1 MWNRR
6 SRASSIV
13 VDGESMA
20 RQCCVK
26 PSNTWPQQIVARIKF
41 CASAKLQIAR
51 RASFAHIRLPILH
64 VQLWLIA
71 FWLPLSDWRIHKF
84 GSFPIHDTFDV
95 AVSIAPERRKTFWWS
110 TKTVIIFRNEN
121 RILFCE
127 QTLTRDTAA
136 QRTEQRKKKCVHAPS
151 RRNNKY
157 AECRYADKRIITIC
171 GVFATSNKYTHIDA
185 GTCSIIIASMMRD
198 EWRRRSR
205 KSANA
210 KTIYRH
216 RHHFPWD
223 IDRSAGCHLEKL
235 VNGAQPSRRYESKCE
250 EWTVHIA
257 RYLYTLWIRL
267 PPHRLC
273 QFFFHEFEFQYP
285 LLQAPWY
292 RRPMRTGN
300 GGLCQWKE
308 MNIFQVSASQNAKI
322 ENSNKCQ

>member
-1 MWNRR
+1 MTHSTSPYPLPPNAEKR
-6 SRASSIV
+6 SDQQKLWLFFAMKI
-13 VDGESMA
+13 EYCFA
-20 RQCCVK
+20 NK
-26 PSNTWPQQIVARIKF
+26 PSPGTQQRN
-41 CASAKLQIAR
+41 
-51 RASFAHIRLPILH
+51 
-64 VQLWLIA
+64 
-71 FWLPLSDWRIHKF
+71 
-84 GSFPIHDTFDV
+84 
-95 AVSIAPERRKTFWWS
+95 APNKE
-110 TKTVIIFRNEN
+110 
-121 RILFCE
+121 
-127 QTLTRDTAA
+127 
-136 QRTEQRKKKCVHAPS
+136 KKKCVHAPS

-300 GGLCQWKE
+300 GGLCQ
-308 MNIFQVSASQNAKI
+308 
-322 ENSNKCQ
+322 